1 MTQPF
6 THSKLIDELEKSKDA
21 PSTYFCEIVSN
32 KINWNKFITQFRL
45 MLTLDHAQRSKKKTI
60 VLGLEK
66 KGIGGIF

>member
-1 MTQPF
+1 MNLKRAKMHLQYIFVRLLATRSIG
-6 THSKLIDELEKSKDA
+6 TSLL
-21 PSTYFCEIVSN
+21 
-32 KINWNKFITQFRL
+32 QFRL